1 MTHTWAG
8 NEILEMNTYQRVGE
22 LYALQ
27 HLGALR
33 AYPLIL
39 GNYKSSQFR
48 LIKDT
53 EQEII

>member
-1 MTHTWAG
+1 MWVS
-8 NEILEMNTYQRVGE
+8 NEILEMNTYQRVKK

-27 HLGALR
+27 HLGTLR
-33 AYPLIL
+33 VYPLIL
-39 GNYKSSQFR
+39 GNYKSSQFP